1 MSDLI
6 FHVYDKNDEVIAH
19 TLSVDELERL
29 LESKI
34 INTSLHQVV
43 PVEDQGYSDASY

>member
-19 TLSVDELERL
+19 TLSVDELEKL

-34 INTSLHQVV
+34 VNTSKHLVV
-43 PVEDQGYSDASY
+43 PVEDQGYTDASY